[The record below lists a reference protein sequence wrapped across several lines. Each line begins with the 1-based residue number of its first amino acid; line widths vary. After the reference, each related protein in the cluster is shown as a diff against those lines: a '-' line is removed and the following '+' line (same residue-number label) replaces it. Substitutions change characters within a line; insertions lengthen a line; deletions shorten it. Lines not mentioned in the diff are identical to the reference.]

1 MTQAQDTPFGR
12 PMRRRCALAMLALV
26 ATLPVAGGAQARP
39 RPAAP
44 APVTRPAAAPTPPA
58 AAPVVPL
65 DTATALPAAV
75 PAGGAGRLRPA
86 RAAELR
92 AAPGGRVLG
101 QLGPGALM
109 TPLARERGWV
119 RVRVDAW
126 VRERDLLPA
135 DTALRAGLSAADLRA
150 DPDGVRGMVV
160 RWDVEVLAFQRA
172 DALRRDL
179 EVGEPY
185 LLARGPIGEN
195 ALLYL
200 ALPAGLVDEARAIAP
215 LTTMRITARVRTGRA
230 TPTNVPILDVESL
243 ARP

>member
-1 MTQAQDTPFGR
+1 
-12 PMRRRCALAMLALV
+12 MRRRLALAALA
-26 ATLPVAGGAQARP
+26 AASALPVVGGAQSRPAPTP
-39 RPAAP
+39 RPAITAP
-44 APVTRPAAAPTPPA
+44 ARPVAADTAAAPT
-58 AAPVVPL
+58 AAPVES
-65 DTATALPAAV
+65 
-75 PAGGAGRLRPA
+75 GSGRLRPA

-92 AAPGGRVLG
+92 TAPGGRVVG
-101 QLGPGALM
+101 QVGGAALM

-119 RVRVDAW
+119 RVRVEAW
-126 VRERDLLPA
+126 VRERDLVPA

-150 DPDGVRGMVV
+150 DPTGVRGTVV

-200 ALPAGLVDEARAIAP
+200 ALPAALVEDARAITP

-230 TPTNVPILDVESL
+230 APTNVPILDVESL